1 MFCAKG
7 LLAVAGAL
15 AALALSACGGA
26 GGETRDVS
34 TADREYQTTLMN
46 ALLDAEPGDVIE
58 IPAGVFL
65 IERGLS
71 LTVDD
76 VTIRGQGMEETVLSF
91 AEQRQGAEGL
101 LVSGADNFTLE
112 NLAIEDT
119 IGDAVKITDG
129 DNIVI
134 RGVRVEWTNG
144 PSTEN
149 GAYGLYP
156 VQSSD
161 ILIEDSVAIGAS
173 DAGIYV
179 GQSDRIVVRR
189 NRAEYNVA
197 GIEIENSNHADV
209 YNNVATN
216 NTGGILVF
224 NMPNL
229 PRPGAGTRVYDNDV
243 YENNTSNFGH
253 EGTPVASV
261 PAGTGIIVN
270 SNDDVEIF
278 NNRLRDNRT
287 GNIIV
292 SSLYTAGFSRLG
304 VTEDFDAYPEGVHIH
319 SNSYEGG
326 GNNPDGM
333 ELQAM
338 KIAVVGPMK
347 NLPNVIWD
355 GHYDE
360 AKMENG
366 AMPDALRICAPGEEV
381 LNLDGPNDNADMR
394 IETLDCTLERLPEV
408 ELQL

>member
-1 MFCAKG
+1 MNAVKTG
-7 LLAVAGAL
+7 AALSVLLLA
-15 AALALSACGGA
+15 ACGG
-26 GGETRDVS
+26 EDQTRDVS
-34 TADREYQTTLMN
+34 GADRAYQETLMA

-58 IPAGVFL
+58 IPAGLFV

-76 VTIRGQGMEETVLSF
+76 VTIRGAGMDETVLSF

-119 IGDAVKITDG
+119 IGDAVKVTDG
-129 DNIVI
+129 DNVTI

-156 VQSSD
+156 VQSTD
-161 ILIEDSVAIGAS
+161 VLVEDSVVIGAS

-179 GQSDRIVVRR
+179 GQSDRIVVRN
-189 NRAEYNVA
+189 NRVEYNVA

-209 YNNVATN
+209 YGNVATN

-229 PRPGAGTRVYDNDV
+229 PRPGSGTRVYDNDV
-243 YENNTSNFGH
+243 FENNTGNFGH

-261 PAGTGIIVN
+261 PAGTGIIIN
-270 SNDDVEIF
+270 SNDAVEIF
-278 NNRLRDNRT
+278 GNRLADNRT
-287 GNIIV
+287 GHVII
-292 SSLYTAGFSRLG
+292 SSLFTAGFSELG
-304 VTEDFDAYPEGVHIH
+304 VSEDFDPWPEAIHVH

-326 GNNPDGM
+326 GNNPDGL
-333 ELQAM
+333 ELQAL
-338 KIAVVGPMK
+338 KLAVAGP
-347 NLPNVIWD
+347 LGAFPNVIWD
-355 GHYDE
+355 GWVDPE
-360 AKMENG
+360 KTVDGELPAE
-366 AMPDALRICAPGEEV
+366 LRICAPGEAV
-381 LNLDGPNDNADMR
+381 LNMDGPNDYADPR
-394 IETLDCTLERLPEV
+394 IVTLDCTLEPLPEV
-408 ELQL
+408 ELDR